1 LGTRLAAKV
10 WNGLAISNACG
21 HPNIKAHDNKY
32 RFQYVMTQARWR
44 GKIRSLR
51 RKSIA
56 AGISFVP
63 SAAARRYNGGHA
75 MSLLNEI
82 EPLKQ
87 SALAELKTAA
97 DLAALDH
104 AKGAWIGPHGKFTA
118 LMKQLG
124 SLPKEEKPAA
134 GKRINAAKAEL
145 EAALAARRE
154 ELELKAAL
162 PKEPTDFT
170 MPGRRRALGRLHPLT
185 QISED
190 IVRAFRKIGFAV
202 ADGPEVEDDWHC
214 FDALNTPADHPARD
228 THDTFYLVGQASS
241 LPPGLPA
248 PDSSR
253 AGSPP
258 AAGRMPAP
266 LLLRT
271 HTSSVQI
278 RVMKSQPPPIRIIA
292 PGRVYRR
299 DNADATHNPTF
310 HQIEGL
316 YVDKGVTVGDL
327 KGTVEFVF
335 KELMGPDV
343 KLRFR
348 PHYFSYTEPSLEI
361 DFTNSLVKKL
371 GKDWLEIAG
380 CGMVHPQVFEN
391 VGYDPEV
398 WTGWAFGFGIERIAM
413 IRYGIDDIRLFYE
426 NDVRFL
432 GQF

>member
-1 LGTRLAAKV
+1 
-10 WNGLAISNACG
+10 
-21 HPNIKAHDNKY
+21 
-32 RFQYVMTQARWR
+32 
-44 GKIRSLR
+44 
-51 RKSIA
+51 
-56 AGISFVP
+56 
-63 SAAARRYNGGHA
+63 

-87 SALAELKTAA
+87 AALAEFKAAA
-97 DLAALDH
+97 DLAALDQ
-104 AKGAWIGPHGKFTA
+104 AKGKWIGTQGQFTL

-124 SLPKEEKPAA
+124 TLPKEERPAA
-134 GKRINAAKAEL
+134 GKTINAAKVEL
-145 EAALAARRE
+145 EAALVDRRG

-170 MPGRRRALGRLHPLT
+170 LPGRRRPFGKLHPLT
-185 QISED
+185 QATED
-190 IVRAFRKIGFAV
+190 IVRSFRKIGFVV
-202 ADGPEVEDDWHC
+202 ADGPEVEDDYHC

-228 THDTFYLVGQASS
+228 AQDTFYLSEDPKS
-241 LPPGLPA
+241 EIRNPK
-248 PDSSR
+248 S
-253 AGSPP
+253 
-258 AAGRMPAP
+258 

-278 RVMKSQPPPIRIIA
+278 RVMKSQPPPVRIIV

-316 YVDKGVTVGDL
+316 YVDRGVTVGDL

-335 KELMGPDV
+335 RELMGDDV
-343 KLRFR
+343 KIRFR
-348 PHYFSYTEPSLEI
+348 PHYFSYTEPSYEI
-361 DFTNSLVKKL
+361 DFSNPLVKKM

-380 CGMVHPQVFEN
+380 CGMVNPVVFEN

-413 IRYGIDDIRLFYE
+413 LRYGINDIRLFYE

-432 GQF
+432 RQF

>member
-1 LGTRLAAKV
+1 MKPASPKKTAE
-10 WNGLAISNACG
+10 
-21 HPNIKAHDNKY
+21 
-32 RFQYVMTQARWR
+32 
-44 GKIRSLR
+44 
-51 RKSIA
+51 A
-56 AGISFVP
+56 AGGFSRP
-63 SAAARRYNGGHA
+63 ARFGFTSEINASTINRRTLFAKIACAQGRHKPNRPAVDYPTVFTVLSRRFFLA
-75 MSLLNEI
+75 CPTCIMAFLDDI

-87 SALAELKTAA
+87 TARAELQAA
-97 DLAALDH
+97 PDLAALEQT
-104 AKGAWIGPHGKFTA
+104 KGAWIGPNGKFTA

-124 SLPKEEKPAA
+124 TLSKEEKPAA
-134 GKRINAAKAEL
+134 GKLINAAKVEL
-145 EAALAARRE
+145 EAALASRRE

-170 MPGRRRALGRLHPLT
+170 LPGRRRALGKLHPLT
-185 QISED
+185 QVTDD

-202 ADGPEVEDDWHC
+202 ADGPEIEDEYHC

-228 THDTFYLVGQASS
+228 SQDTFYLKSKTEANEVNKESS
-241 LPPGLPA
+241 LPSL
-248 PDSSR
+248 SYVKQF
-253 AGSPP
+253 
-258 AAGRMPAP
+258 
-266 LLLRT
+266 LLRT

-278 RVMKSQPPPIRIIA
+278 RVMEKQPPPVRIIV

-316 YVDKGVTVGDL
+316 YVDKNVTVGDL

-335 KELMGPDV
+335 RELMGSDV
-343 KLRFR
+343 KIRFR
-348 PHYFSYTEPSLEI
+348 PHYFSYTEPSYEI
-361 DFTNSLVKKL
+361 DFTNALVKKM

-380 CGMVHPQVFEN
+380 CGMVHPQVFET

-413 IRYGIDDIRLFYE
+413 LRYGINDIRLFYE

-432 GQF
+432 KQF

>member
-1 LGTRLAAKV
+1 M
-10 WNGLAISNACG
+10 
-21 HPNIKAHDNKY
+21 P
-32 RFQYVMTQARWR
+32 
-44 GKIRSLR
+44 
-51 RKSIA
+51 
-56 AGISFVP
+56 
-63 SAAARRYNGGHA
+63 
-75 MSLLNEI
+75 LLDEI

-87 SALAELKTAA
+87 AALAELKAAA
-97 DLAALDH
+97 DVPALEQ
-104 AKGAWIGPHGKFTA
+104 AKGAWVGPNGKFTA

-124 SLPKEEKPAA
+124 TLSKDEKPVA
-134 GKRINAAKAEL
+134 GKLINAAKVEL
-145 EAALAARRE
+145 EAALAVRRE
-154 ELELKAAL
+154 ELELTAAL
-162 PKEPTDFT
+162 AKEPTDWT
-170 MPGRRRALGRLHPLT
+170 LPGRRPLVGKLHPLT
-185 QISED
+185 QVTDD
-190 IVRAFRKIGFAV
+190 IVRAFRKIGFVV
-202 ADGPEVEDDWHC
+202 ADGPEIEDEFHC

-228 THDTFYLVGQASS
+228 TQDTFYVDV
-241 LPPGLPA
+241 P
-248 PDSSR
+248 SR
-253 AGSPP
+253 P
-258 AAGRMPAP
+258 
-266 LLLRT
+266 LLRT

-310 HQIEGL
+310 QQIEGL
-316 YVDKGVTVGDL
+316 YVDKNVTVGDL

-335 KELMGPDV
+335 KEVLGDDV

-380 CGMVHPQVFEN
+380 CGMVHPKVFET

-413 IRYGIDDIRLFYE
+413 LRYGINDIRLFYE

-432 GQF
+432 RQF

>member
-1 LGTRLAAKV
+1 
-10 WNGLAISNACG
+10 
-21 HPNIKAHDNKY
+21 
-32 RFQYVMTQARWR
+32 
-44 GKIRSLR
+44 
-51 RKSIA
+51 
-56 AGISFVP
+56 
-63 SAAARRYNGGHA
+63 

-87 SALAELKTAA
+87 SALSELKAAA
-97 DLAALDH
+97 DLAALEH
-104 AKGAWIGPHGKFTA
+104 SKGAWIGPHGKFTA

-124 SLPKEEKPAA
+124 TLPKEEKPAA
-134 GKRINAAKAEL
+134 GKLINAAKGEL
-145 EAALAARRE
+145 EAALTSRRE
-154 ELELKAAL
+154 ELELAAAL
-162 PKEPTDFT
+162 PKEPTDFSL
-170 MPGRRRALGRLHPLT
+170 PGRRRALGKLHPLT
-185 QISED
+185 QVTDD
-190 IVRAFRKIGFAV
+190 IVRSFRKIGFAV
-202 ADGPEVEDDWHC
+202 ADGPEIEDEYHC

-228 THDTFYLVGQASS
+228 SQDTFYLKTET
-241 LPPGLPA
+241 
-248 PDSSR
+248 R
-253 AGSPP
+253 W
-258 AAGRMPAP
+258 
-266 LLLRT
+266 LLRT

-278 RVMKSQPPPIRIIA
+278 RVMEKQPPPVRIIV

-310 HQIEGL
+310 QQIEGL

-335 KELMGPDV
+335 KEVLGSDV

-361 DFTNSLVKKL
+361 DFTSPLVKKM

-413 IRYGIDDIRLFYE
+413 IRYGINDIRLFYE
-426 NDVRFL
+426 DDVRFL
-432 GQF
+432 RQF